1 MIKDLFLAFIAI
13 SLYVMAEGIAA
24 AILERIN

>member
-1 MIKDLFLAFIAI
+1 MTKDLFLAFIAI
-13 SLYVMAEGIAA
+13 TIYVLAESIAA